1 MPYDPTRMAD
11 WQISESAEKDMKS
24 IWQLQREIG
33 LEKDEV
39 IPSGRVGRLDFA
51 KILERLKDKEDGK
64 CHKRNIAN
72 SLTKCGNDSHC
83 NQANQH

>member
-1 MPYDPTRMAD
+1 MKQNKGGVMPYDPTKLAD

-51 KILERLKDKEDGK
+51 KILERLKDKEYGK
-64 CHKRNIAN
+64 YIVVTAI
-72 SLTKCGNDSHC
+72 TPT
-83 NQANQH
+83 